1 MKSPRIKR
9 SDLPSLA
16 GRAGTEGMTAFAGE
30 VREVYRGFLDELKA
44 RHRAGAGGIE
54 IARACSA
61 AVDTIVEHL
70 YDSLRDWMGLG
81 KGRVPALI
89 TLGGFGRRELS
100 PKSDIDLLF
109 IRGAKTGHKAGTFA
123 GYLVRM
129 MWDSGL
135 KLGHSVR
142 TFTELQRALRRDL
155 DLKTALLDGRWLC
168 GDERLKIRLDMMKT
182 EIIEREGGDFLA
194 AKLDET
200 RRRWKKFGGSYHLI
214 EPNVKESPGGIR
226 DYQTIRWIGIVLPWG
241 GTLQGLYRLAVIDR
255 EEIGEIKRAFDFLVR
270 VRNELHFHTQTRLD
284 VLTIEMQRETAVGL
298 GYEDRRN
305 LLGVERF
312 MRDYYSNTRSI
323 YRVID
328 RVLEET
334 TGKGALRIIDGSLYK
349 RVGDK
354 ALGHL
359 DMQLRRDKMRDDP
372 LFMFK
377 EQLAAGRRFSPHMEK
392 RIRNAFRRKPPASWI
407 RKMRASFLELLRMPG
422 KKAPVIRAMHEL
434 GVLRHIIPP
443 FEELRCLKRYDLY
456 HQYTADE
463 HSIQAVSY
471 LEELA
476 EGGSGLLPRI
486 YGEIAEKTELYLATL
501 LHDIGKVSPHKHAR
515 AGARMTDDI
524 LKEFPLPARSRSL
537 VKFLVRSHLLL
548 SHFSQRRDM
557 EDHDTSV
564 QFVKKVKSHRVLK
577 LLYLL
582 TYADLRATGMEVW
595 TGWKENLLE
604 DLYFKASRMLAEET
618 EQRASY
624 GEVLEAKRTKILD
637 AMMSGEARDRM
648 AEHLDGLPNRYTML
662 VTPAQAAAHLD
673 MSSEL
678 GRRLS
683 VTRLRRLRHSLEIAI
698 CTRDRPFRLS
708 QFCGVIT
715 INDLNILDANAFTR
729 GDGIVIDL
737 FHVEGIDGG
746 LSMPRGAWEK
756 LNRDLHAVL
765 GGRVELEDAYR
776 AHVTRWRRRTSKGIP
791 VSCVVEFEN
800 DLSGESTI
808 IDLSAADRPGLLY
821 RVTRI
826 FSEEGLD
833 IQSARITTRGGV
845 AADSFYVRTAA
856 GEKLTDAAAMRAIR
870 KRLTDELG

>member
-1 MKSPRIKR
+1 MNPIKVKR
-9 SDLPSLA
+9 SDLPSLK
-16 GRAGTEGMTAFAGE
+16 GRTGTEGMTFFAGE
-30 VREVYRGFLDELKA
+30 VRDVYHRFLGELES
-44 RHRAGAGGIE
+44 RHRAGAAGLE
-54 IARACSA
+54 TARACSD
-61 AVDTIVEHL
+61 AVEVITGHL
-70 YDSLRDWMGLG
+70 YHSLREWMGLG
-81 KGRVPALI
+81 EGRVPALI
-89 TLGGFGRRELS
+89 ALGGFGRRELS

-109 IRGAKTGHKAGTFA
+109 IRGTKAGHDAGTFA

-142 TFTELQRALRRDL
+142 TFNELQMALRSDL

-168 GDERLKIRLDMMKT
+168 GDEYLRGRLDAMKT
-182 EIIEREGGDFLA
+182 EIIEHEGGDFLA

-226 DYQTIRWIGIVLPWG
+226 DYQTIRWVGLVLPWE
-241 GTLQGLYRLAVIDR
+241 GTLRGLYRLAVIDR
-255 EEIGEIKRAFDFLVR
+255 EEIGEIKQAFDFLVR
-270 VRNELHFHTQTRLD
+270 VRNELHFHSQTRLD
-284 VLTIEMQRETAVGL
+284 VLTIEMQRQVAGGL

-312 MRDYYSNTRSI
+312 MRDYYSNTRSV

-334 TGKGALRIIDGSLYK
+334 MGKGALRIVDGSLYK
-349 RVGDK
+349 RVGDR

-359 DMQLRRDKMRDDP
+359 DMQLHKDKMRTDP

-377 EQLAAGRRFSPHMEK
+377 EQLASGKRFSPHMEK
-392 RIRNAFRRKPPASWI
+392 RIRNAFKRKPPPSRI
-407 RKMRASFLELLRMPG
+407 RKMRASFLELLQMPG
-422 KKAPVIRAMHEL
+422 RKAPVIRTMHEL
-434 GVLRHIIPP
+434 GALRHIFPP

-463 HSIQAVSY
+463 HSFQAVAY

-476 EGGSGLLPRI
+476 EGRSGLLPRF
-486 YGEIAEKTELYLATL
+486 YGEVAEKTELFLATL
-501 LHDIGKVSPHKHAR
+501 LHDIGKVSLHKHAR
-515 AGARMTDDI
+515 AGARMTDVI
-524 LKEFPLPARSRSL
+524 LKDFPLPEKSRTL

-557 EDHDTSV
+557 EDRDTSL
-564 QFVKKVKSHRVLK
+564 QFVKKVKSHLALK

-604 DLYFKASRMLAEET
+604 DLYFKASRMLAEEA
-618 EQRASY
+618 EQGTSY
-624 GEVLEAKRTKILD
+624 GEVLEAKRKKIFNS
-637 AMMSGEARDRM
+637 MKRGELRDSM
-648 AEHLDGLPNRYTML
+648 AKHLGGLPSRYTMV
-662 VTPAQAAAHLD
+662 VTPARAQAHLD
-673 MSSEL
+673 MAL
-678 GRRLS
+678 KLRRHLS
-683 VTRLRRLRHSLEIAI
+683 VTQFRRLRHSLEITV
-698 CTRDRPFRLS
+698 CTKDRPFRLS

-715 INDLNILDANAFTR
+715 INDLNILGAYAFTR
-729 GDGIVIDL
+729 DDGTVIDL

-746 LSMPRGAWEK
+746 LSMPHDAWEK
-756 LNRDLHAVL
+756 LNRDLNAVL

-776 AHVTRWRRRTSKGIP
+776 AHIMRWKRRAAGGIP
-791 VSCVVEFEN
+791 VPCVVEFEN

-808 IDLSAADRPGLLY
+808 IDLTAADRPGLLY

-833 IQSARITTRGGV
+833 IKSAQITSRGGV
-845 AADSFYVRTAA
+845 AADSFYVKTAA
-856 GEKLTDAAAMRAIR
+856 GAKLTDAATMRAIR
-870 KRLTDELG
+870 RRLTAELE

>member
-1 MKSPRIKR
+1 MNPPRIKR
-9 SDLPSLA
+9 SDLPSLK
-16 GRAGTEGMTAFAGE
+16 GRTGTEDMTSFAGE
-30 VREVYRGFLDELKA
+30 VRGIYHQFLGDLEA
-44 RHRAGAGGIE
+44 RHRTGAAGLE

-61 AVDTIVEHL
+61 SVDVIVEHL
-70 YDSLRDWMGLG
+70 YHSLREWMGLRAS
-81 KGRVPALI
+81 RVPALI
-89 TLGGFGRRELS
+89 ALGGFGRRELS
-100 PKSDIDLLF
+100 PKSDVDLLF
-109 IRGAKTGHKAGTFA
+109 IRGTKTGHDAGTFA

-142 TFTELQRALRRDL
+142 TFAELQKALRSDL

-168 GDERLKIRLDMMKT
+168 GDEHLRERLNAMKT

-226 DYQTIRWIGIVLPWG
+226 DYQTIRWVGIVLPWE
-241 GTLQGLYRLAVIDR
+241 GTLRGLYRLAIIDR
-255 EEIGEIKRAFDFLVR
+255 EEIGDIKRAFDFLVR
-270 VRNELHFHTQTRLD
+270 VRNELHFHSQTRLD
-284 VLTIEMQRETAVGL
+284 VLTIEMQRQVAGGL

-312 MRDYYSNTRSI
+312 MRDYYSNTRSV

-334 TGKGALRIIDGSLYK
+334 TGKGALRIVDGALYR

-359 DMQLRRDKMRDDP
+359 DMQLRRDKMQADP

-377 EQLAAGRRFSPHMEK
+377 EQLAGGKRFSPHMEK
-392 RIRNAFRRKPPASWI
+392 RIRNEFKGKLPPSQI
-407 RKMRASFLELLRMPG
+407 KKMRSSFLGLLQMPG
-422 KKAPVIRAMHEL
+422 SKAPVIRTMHEL
-434 GVLRHIIPP
+434 GVLRHIFPP

-463 HSIQAVSY
+463 HSLQAVAY

-476 EGGSGLLPRI
+476 EGRSGLMPRI
-486 YGEIAEKTELYLATL
+486 YGEVAEKTELFLATL
-501 LHDIGKVSPHKHAR
+501 LHDIGKISLHKHAQ
-515 AGARMTDDI
+515 AGAMMTDTI
-524 LKEFPLPARSRSL
+524 LRDFPLPEKSRAL
-537 VKFLVRSHLLL
+537 AKFLVRSHLLL

-557 EDHDTSV
+557 EDRDTSL
-564 QFVKKVKSHRVLK
+564 QFVKKVKSHVALK

-582 TYADLRATGMEVW
+582 TYADLRATGMGVW
-595 TGWKENLLE
+595 TEWKESLLE

-618 EQRASY
+618 EGGASY
-624 GEVLEAKRTKILD
+624 GEVLAAKRRRTVESMKD
-637 AMMSGEARDRM
+637 DGEKDQM
-648 AEHLDGLPNRYTML
+648 AKHLDGLPNRYTML
-662 VTPAQAAAHLD
+662 VTPARARAHITMVSQL
-673 MSSEL
+673 
-678 GRRLS
+678 RRHLS
-683 VTRLRRLRHSLEIAI
+683 VTHFRRLRSSLEITI
-698 CTRDRPFRLS
+698 CTKDRPFRLS

-715 INDLNILDANAFTR
+715 INDLNILGAYAFTR
-729 GDGIVIDL
+729 ADGIVIDL

-746 LSMPRGAWEK
+746 LSMHRDAWEK

-765 GGRVELEDAYR
+765 GGRVELDEEYSAHIVRWKRR
-776 AHVTRWRRRTSKGIP
+776 AAGGIP
-791 VSCVVEFEN
+791 VPCIVEFEN
-800 DLSGESTI
+800 DLSGESTV
-808 IDLSAADRPGLLY
+808 IDLTAADRPGLLY

-833 IQSARITTRGGV
+833 IQSAQITTRGGV
-845 AADSFYVRTAA
+845 AADSFYVKTAA
-856 GEKLTDAAAMRAIR
+856 GGKIADTATMRAIR
-870 KRLTDELG
+870 KRLEAELG